1 MKTTIQEYGPML
13 DEFIKRSAKIDILV
27 ERSRQGADVKQELE
41 ELRAKQR
48 KTTKI
53 LQKLEVSSSNIWGN
67 IGHGG

>member
-1 MKTTIQEYGPML
+1 MKTTTQEYGPML

-27 ERSRQGADVKQELE
+27 VRSRQGADVKQELE